1 MLGWRSIDSAAAHL
15 SIEQAGDRTALVF
28 SGRLD
33 AAGAGAVWNPVMRA
47 ATGARGRG
55 LRVDVAAVEAFD
67 MAGAALLLTAEH
79 TYGQPIEL
87 VGVSP
92 HASAVLARARRA
104 GLAPGAAHW
113 ARQRQAPAQ
122 SPAQSPGQSPGQSP
136 AQTPGQSPAQTP
148 GQSPA
153 QTPAQSE
160 DHTEPRSPGQ
170 VQAQPNQQPQPRPQ
184 ERQASVTPFPVLAA
198 GLEVLAN
205 GVAFMGEAV
214 VAVLRLPAHVR
225 MLRIGDVLRQADQA
239 GVRALP
245 LVLLLGFLMGMI
257 LAFQSAI
264 PMRRFGADLLV
275 ANLVTIS
282 LVRELGPLLS
292 AVILAGRTGSAFA
305 AEIGTMKVNREVDA
319 LITMGIDPMTMLVLP
334 RLLAVMLV
342 LPALALA
349 LDIAGLL
356 GMATVMRGLGFP
368 TAAILHQVQGAA
380 GIADLFGGLFKA
392 VCFGGAIAAIG
403 CRAGLSTGN
412 GPRAVGLSATG
423 AVVGGIVAT
432 VALDGVLALLFYRL
446 DL

>member
-15 SIEQAGDRTALVF
+15 SIDQAGDRTALVF

-122 SPAQSPGQSPGQSP
+122 SPGQSPAQSPGQSPGQ
-136 AQTPGQSPAQTP
+136 TPGQTP

-245 LVLLLGFLMGMI
+245 LVL
-257 LAFQSAI
+257 
-264 PMRRFGADLLV
+264 
-275 ANLVTIS
+275 
-282 LVRELGPLLS
+282 
-292 AVILAGRTGSAFA
+292 
-305 AEIGTMKVNREVDA
+305 
-319 LITMGIDPMTMLVLP
+319 
-334 RLLAVMLV
+334 
-342 LPALALA
+342 PALALA

-412 GPRAVGLSATG
+412 GPRAVGLSATA